1 MPYWIKVS
9 TQQRV
14 VRVASMLTGKSCI
27 LPALIYFIV
36 LTSFAQDLTIKKI
49 VAAASDHQP
58 VKFASVAIRNTNRG
72 TYTNLSGEFFI
83 TCRDSDSLAIS
94 AFGYKKVIYSCR
106 SPRTIG
112 SLGIEV
118 SGL

>member
-58 VKFASVAIRNTNRG
+58 VKFASVAIRNTIAVHIPICPENFPSRAA
-72 TYTNLSGEFFI
+72 TLI
-83 TCRDSDSLAIS
+83 R
-94 AFGYKKVIYSCR
+94 
-106 SPRTIG
+106 
-112 SLGIEV
+112 
-118 SGL
+118 